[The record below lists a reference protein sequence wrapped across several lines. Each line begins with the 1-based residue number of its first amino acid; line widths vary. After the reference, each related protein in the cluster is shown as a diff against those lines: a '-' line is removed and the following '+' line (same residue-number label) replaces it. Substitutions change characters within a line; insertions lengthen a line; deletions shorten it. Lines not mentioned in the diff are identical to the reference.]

1 MVRIV
6 CDSSNSLPDEILSR
20 LNIIEVPALVNVP
33 SAEGTKSYRNKVELS
48 IEDFYHILTTSDKL
62 PTTSQP
68 SPQDFADAYHRVAP
82 EDDILCITVSTKLSG
97 TYVSAVGGVELVPDR
112 KVTVWDAR
120 GASLDSGFQAI
131 VAAEMAQQGH
141 SLADIMAR
149 LPSVRENTW
158 TFFTTENLKYLAASG
173 RVPRLRATVGDLLN
187 VRPIIHFEHDGTIEP
202 AGQIRGRKRSLD
214 ELINRVYHIVGDRPV
229 RVAIVHANCAEE
241 ANRFAIEVRGRLHA
255 VDLASN
261 EIGPVLAALAG
272 PNTIG
277 LAVYML

>member
-6 CDSSNSLPDEILSR
+6 CDSSNSLPDDLLAR

-33 SAEGTKSYRNKVELS
+33 TAQGTKSYRNKVELS
-48 IEDFYHILTTSDKL
+48 YDEFYKILTTSDRL

-68 SPQDFADAYHRVAP
+68 SPQDFADAFQGVDP
-82 EDDILCITVSTKLSG
+82 DDEILCITVSTTLSG
-97 TYVSAVGGVELVPDR
+97 TYVSAVGGVELMPGR
-112 KVTVWDAR
+112 TITVWDAR
-120 GASLDSGFQAI
+120 GASLDSGFQVI
-131 VAAEMAQQGH
+131 VAAEMAQQGAAA
-141 SLADIMAR
+141 ADIVAK
-149 LPSVRENTW
+149 LSSVRENTW

-214 ELINRVYHIVGDRPV
+214 ELINRAYHIVGDRPV
-229 RVAIVHANCAEE
+229 RAAIVHANCADE
-241 ANRFAIEVRGRLHA
+241 ANRFAIEVRGRLHV
-255 VDLASN
+255 VDLTTN

-277 LAVYML
+277 LAVYAF

>member
-6 CDSSNSLPDEILSR
+6 CDSSNSLPDELLAR
-20 LNIIEVPALVNVP
+20 LHIIEVPALVNVP
-33 SAEGTKSYRNKVELS
+33 TAQGTVSYRNKVELS
-48 IEDFYHILTTSDKL
+48 IDDFYQILTTSDKL

-68 SPQDFADAYHRVAP
+68 SPQDFADAYGRVDPGDA
-82 EDDILCITVSTKLSG
+82 ILCITVSTKLSG
-97 TYVSAVGGVELVPDR
+97 TYVSAVGGMELVPER
-112 KVTVWDAR
+112 PVTVWDGH
-120 GASLDSGFQAI
+120 GASLDSGFQVI

-141 SLADIMAR
+141 SLAEIVAK

-214 ELINRVYHIVGDRPV
+214 ELINRAYHLVGDRPV
-229 RVAIVHANCAEE
+229 RAAIVHANCPEE
-241 ANRFAIEVRGRLHA
+241 AAQFAIEVRGRLHA
-255 VDLASN
+255 VDLTTN

-272 PNTIG
+272 PNTLG
-277 LAVYML
+277 LAVYVL

>member
-6 CDSSNSLPDEILSR
+6 CDSSNSLPDDLLAR

-33 SAEGTKSYRNKVELS
+33 TAQGTRSYRNKVELS
-48 IEDFYHILTTSDKL
+48 YDEFYKILTTSDKL

-68 SPQDFADAYHRVAP
+68 SPQDFADAFVGVDP
-82 EDDILCITVSTKLSG
+82 NDEILCITVSTKLSG
-97 TYVSAVGGVELVPDR
+97 TYVSAVGGVELTPGR
-112 KVTVWDAR
+112 KITVWDAR
-120 GASLDSGFQAI
+120 GASLDSGFQVI
-131 VAAEMAQQGH
+131 VAAEMAQQGATA
-141 SLADIMAR
+141 ADIVAK
-149 LPSVRENTW
+149 LSSVRENTW

-214 ELINRVYHIVGDRPV
+214 ELINRAYHIVGDRPV
-229 RVAIVHANCAEE
+229 RAAIVHANCADE
-241 ANRFAIEVRGRLHA
+241 ANRFAIEVRGRLHV
-255 VDLASN
+255 VDLTTN

-277 LAVYML
+277 LAVYAF